1 MENLTLLNEFINT
14 NLFLKSKKKI
24 SFSIRKKKIIDK
36 NKIEFEPIIF
46 KNFTIKIAESNFEIK
61 KAQSLRYKIFFK
73 EKKKLRKKVLNF
85 YYKETMIF
93 MIKYL
98 II

>member
-1 MENLTLLNEFINT
+1 MIMKFNMENLSLFNEFINT

-24 SFSIRKKKIIDK
+24 SFLIRKKRIIDK

-73 EKKKLRKKVLNF
+73 EKNIKKK
-85 YYKETMIF
+85 I
-93 MIKYL
+93 
-98 II
+98 

>member
-1 MENLTLLNEFINT
+1 MENLSLFNEFILT

-46 KNFTIKIAESNFEIK
+46 KNFTIK
-61 KAQSLRYKIFFK
+61 
-73 EKKKLRKKVLNF
+73 
-85 YYKETMIF
+85 
-93 MIKYL
+93 
-98 II
+98 

>member
-1 MENLTLLNEFINT
+1 MENLSLFNELINT

-36 NKIEFEPIIF
+36 KKIKYEPIKF

-73 EKKKLRKKVLNF
+73 EKKIKRNNLKSLLQRDYDF
-85 YYKETMIF
+85 YD
-93 MIKYL
+93 
-98 II
+98 